1 MLTQEMVN
9 LKNKNLAQLYNQDF
23 YLWLETTANLLK
35 NRQLDQLDYDNL
47 IEEIETMGRSEKRG
61 LSSNLKVILM
71 HLLKWKYQQ
80 EKHCNSWHF
89 TIIEHRH
96 RVEEI
101 LEESPSLKVY
111 IPEIITQC
119 YQKARK
125 EASVETGLS
134 INTFPVDCIF
144 SQEEVLDLDFLPD

>member
-1 MLTQEMVN
+1 MLTQEIVTQTTNN
-9 LKNKNLAQLYNQDF
+9 LSQLYDEDF
-23 YLWLETTANLLK
+23 YLWIKATVNLLK
-35 NRQLDQLDYDNL
+35 TRQLDQLDYDNL

-71 HLLKWKYQQ
+71 HLLKWKYQP
-80 EKHCNSWHF
+80 EKRSNSWHF

-111 IPEIITQC
+111 LPEIIAQC
-119 YQKARK
+119 YQKSRK
-125 EASVETGLS
+125 EASAETGLS

-144 SQEEVLDLDFLPD
+144 TQEEILDLDYLPD

>member
-1 MLTQEMVN
+1 MQTQEIVTQN
-9 LKNKNLAQLYNQDF
+9 LSQLYDEDF

-71 HLLKWKYQQ
+71 HLLKWKYQP
-80 EKHCNSWHF
+80 EKRSNSCHF
-89 TIIEHRH
+89 TIIEYRH
-96 RVEEI
+96 QVEEI

-111 IPEIITQC
+111 LPEIIAQC

-125 EASVETGLS
+125 EASAETGLS
-134 INTFPVDCIF
+134 IDTFPVDCIF
-144 SQEEVLDLDFLPD
+144 TQEEILELDYLPD